1 MDLELGQK
9 LVLEIQLEQ
18 HLKCTE
24 EKQGRHEDY
33 IFEMS
38 ITSIQYF
45 FLFVFSYSLVGIL
58 TPILRKL
65 AISKKIL
72 DNPNSAHKSH
82 LNPTPYLGGVAI
94 ILGVLVVTYAA
105 LIFSGQNSN
114 NFWLATTLLG
124 PALAMGLIG
133 LWDDLKNLQP
143 LPRLI
148 SQSIAGI
155 LVASLLITTNTMGNP
170 TGSQVFD
177 ILITVFWVVGIC
189 NSINFF
195 DNLDGG
201 AAGTTAVTALALSF
215 LTIENGQSLIAALSI
230 VVAGST
236 LGFLIWNKSPAR
248 IYMGD
253 AGALFLGFLIATLT
267 IRFDPL
273 TSSSITSFSLP
284 LLLLAI
290 PILDTTVAVISRL
303 RRRISPF
310 QGGKDHLSHR
320 LIRIG
325 INRKLTAI
333 ILWAL
338 SILFCLF
345 AVILSAGFLENE
357 DLILILTSVFWVT
370 LLLGFLRTKDL

>member
-1 MDLELGQK
+1 
-9 LVLEIQLEQ
+9 
-18 HLKCTE
+18 
-24 EKQGRHEDY
+24 
-33 IFEMS
+33 
-38 ITSIQYF
+38 
-45 FLFVFSYSLVGIL
+45 
-58 TPILRKL
+58 
-65 AISKKIL
+65 
-72 DNPNSAHKSH
+72 
-82 LNPTPYLGGVAI
+82 
-94 ILGVLVVTYAA
+94 
-105 LIFSGQNSN
+105 
-114 NFWLATTLLG
+114 
-124 PALAMGLIG
+124 MGLIG

-170 TGSQVFD
+170 TGSQFVD
-177 ILITVFWVVGIC
+177 ILITVFWVVGVC

-201 AAGTTAVTALALSF
+201 AAGTTAVTALTLSF
-215 LTIENGQSLIAALSI
+215 LTIENGQSFIAALSI

-273 TSSSITSFSLP
+273 VTSSITSFALP
-284 LLLLAI
+284 ILLLAI

-303 RRRISPF
+303 KRKISPF
-310 QGGKDHLSHR
+310 QGGQDHLSHR
-320 LIRIG
+320 LIRMG
-325 INRKLTAI
+325 VNRKQAAI

-338 SILFCLF
+338 SVLFCLVALIISTGF
-345 AVILSAGFLENE
+345 FVNDTPVLFLSC
-357 DLILILTSVFWVT
+357 VFWLT
-370 LLLGFLRTKDL
+370 LLLGFLRTKDH